1 MKPTLKKFRTQHA
14 ALALAV
20 AGALAG
26 SLVAAD
32 ADARHYVADT
42 WADGRLVDVQ
52 VRVEGSAAP
61 LYFSPNGDDR
71 RYVQAF
77 AGRNYSLVVRNNSNE
92 RVAVLLAVDGLNVIN
107 GERTRLSSNEQ
118 MYVLSPYET
127 ATIRGWRTS
136 LDEVR
141 KFVFVDEE
149 RSYAERTGQA
159 NRDMG
164 WIRVLSFR
172 EQRRW
177 WTPRPDMRFKGE
189 AERREAQD
197 DLGERAPQAAPA
209 PSTEAAP
216 PARGEAGPM
225 AKGVAPQMSNESVP
239 GTGWG
244 ERSTDRIGT
253 TQFLAE
259 RNATDQII
267 VRYEYASGLR
277 ALGIDV
283 RPSRVYERDRGELG
297 FAKPPRW

>member
-1 MKPTLKKFRTQHA
+1 MKPTMKKFRTQYT

-20 AGALAG
+20 VGALA
-26 SLVAAD
+26 AAP
-32 ADARHYVADT
+32 AHARHWSNDT

-61 LYFSPNGDDR
+61 LYFSPSGDDR
-71 RYVQAF
+71 HYVQAF
-77 AGRNYSLVVRNNSNE
+77 AGRNYSLVVKNNSNE
-92 RVAVLLAVDGLNVIN
+92 RVAVLIAVDGLNVVS
-107 GERTRLSSNEQ
+107 GERSRLSSNEQ

-159 NRDMG
+159 NGDMG

-172 EQRRW
+172 EQRAW
-177 WTPRPDMRFKGE
+177 WTPRRDVRIKGE
-189 AERREAQD
+189 AERRGEAQD
-197 DLGERAPQAAPA
+197 YLGGGAREAAPA
-209 PSTEAAP
+209 PTAEAAP
-216 PARGEAGPM
+216 PARGQAGPT
-225 AKGVAPQMSNESVP
+225 AKMAPQSSNESVP

-244 ERSTDRIGT
+244 ERSTDRVGT
-253 TQFLAE
+253 TQFVAE
-259 RNATDQII
+259 RRATDQLI

-277 ALGIDV
+277 ALGIEV
-283 RPSRVYERDRGELG
+283 RPSRVYERDRGEMG
-297 FAKPPRW
+297 FAQPPRW

>member
-1 MKPTLKKFRTQHA
+1 MKPTMKKFRTQYA

-26 SLVAAD
+26 NAE
-32 ADARHYVADT
+32 ARPYVSDT

-52 VRVEGSAAP
+52 VKVEGAAAP
-61 LYFSPNGDDR
+61 LYFSPNGDSR

-77 AGRNYSLVVRNNSNE
+77 AGRNYSLVVRNESGE
-92 RVAVLLAVDGLNVIN
+92 RVAVLIAVDGLNVIS
-107 GERTRLSSNEQ
+107 GDRSRLSSNEQ
-118 MYVLSPYET
+118 MYVLDPYET

-136 LDEVR
+136 LDDIR
-141 KFVFVDEE
+141 RFVFVDEE

-159 NRDMG
+159 NGDMG

-172 EQRRW
+172 EQRAW
-177 WTPRPDMRFKGE
+177 WTPRRDGRIKGE
-189 AERREAQD
+189 AERRGD
-197 DLGERAPQAAPA
+197 TRDFLGQGAPQAAPA

-216 PARGEAGPM
+216 PARGDAGPL
-225 AKGVAPQMSNESVP
+225 AKGVAPQSSNESVP

-244 ERSTDRIGT
+244 ERSRDHVNT
-253 TQFLAE
+253 TEFVAE
-259 RNATDQII
+259 RRATDQIV

-277 ALGIDV
+277 ALGIEV